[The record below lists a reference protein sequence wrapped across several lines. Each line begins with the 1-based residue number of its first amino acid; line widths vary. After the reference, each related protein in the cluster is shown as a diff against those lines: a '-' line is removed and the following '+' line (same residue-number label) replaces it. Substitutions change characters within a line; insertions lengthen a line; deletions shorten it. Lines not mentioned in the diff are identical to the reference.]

1 MCLTKTNPVRAACIG
16 IIEYPQSSSNKYF
29 DGFITFF
36 IVLNTIVLCLP
47 NTSVCTSYYA
57 CDYAGEPTL
66 SDLAGFNEV
75 GRAAVAAHVR
85 VLSDARCDT
94 RPALSRAD
102 AQAMEWVFNIV
113 FLIECVVKIIALGFI
128 MGPNAYL
135 KESWNILDFIVV
147 VSSLI
152 LIAEIPGVP
161 NLRMLRTFRML
172 RPLKSVNKLP
182 GLKKL
187 IVAMLNSIPKL
198 ANVLVLLVF
207 VLYIFSIIG
216 ITFFMGHQVRQLP
229 RRDQSAHPESHPS
242 PVFLPKRALT

>member
-1 MCLTKTNPVRAACIG
+1 MCLTKTNPVRAACIS
-16 IIEYPQSSSNKYF
+16 IIEYPPSSSNKWF

-66 SDLAGFNEV
+66 SHLATFNEV
-75 GRAAVAAHVR
+75 SHSRDVRTCARALWHASVTRAAFS
-85 VLSDARCDT
+85 L
-94 RPALSRAD
+94 AD
-102 AQAMEWVFNIV
+102 AQAMEYIFNIV

-128 MGPNAYL
+128 VGPNAYL

-152 LIAEIPGVP
+152 LMANIPGVP

-229 RRDQSAHPESHPS
+229 SREQKRS
-242 PVFLPKRALT
+242 PALT